1 MNQMSQLNWEGKDLV
16 FISCE
21 DFRNYISCS
30 SLDLIIVFAVCHDEE
45 VKGLGVRRGNPAH
58 RSFSQDPWLACTAA
72 VHWDQAQTFI
82 FPSLQQASR
91 QIRCTMCQYIGVRK
105 QFGLFCLTTPR
116 SSSWQAGQCLCFT
129 GKVKPP
135 GCPGVFIC
143 SSPAGLGEKLQW
155 NSATTWGH
163 EKTWSVGAAPAAQR
177 LSHVFCSDASTNEV
191 NSNKCVWR
199 PFPSGHH
206 TLTSPAFV
214 HDL

>member
-58 RSFSQDPWLACTAA
+58 RSFPQDPWLACTAT

-105 QFGLFCLTTPR
+105 QFGLFFLNTPR
-116 SSSWQAGQCLCFT
+116 FSSWQAGQCLCFT

-143 SSPAGLGEKLQW
+143 SSPASIWKDRMTSLC
-155 NSATTWGH
+155 
-163 EKTWSVGAAPAAQR
+163 WSRREIAVKQ
-177 LSHVFCSDASTNEV
+177 CSNM
-191 NSNKCVWR
+191 R
-199 PFPSGHH
+199 PWEDMVCWCCSRR
-206 TLTSPAFV
+206 TMA
-214 HDL
+214 

>member
-58 RSFSQDPWLACTAA
+58 RSFPQDPWLACTAA

-91 QIRCTMCQYIGVRK
+91 QIRCTMCQYIGGRFILPHYPTLLQLASRAVPALHWEGEATRVSWCFHLLQTCLQLKGQNDIIMLVSERNCSETVQQHEAMRRHGLSVLLPPHNGLATFSVLMRQPRK
-105 QFGLFCLTTPR
+105 STQT
-116 SSSWQAGQCLCFT
+116 
-129 GKVKPP
+129 
-135 GCPGVFIC
+135 
-143 SSPAGLGEKLQW
+143 
-155 NSATTWGH
+155 
-163 EKTWSVGAAPAAQR
+163 SVSED
-177 LSHVFCSDASTNEV
+177 LSHQVTT
-191 NSNKCVWR
+191 
-199 PFPSGHH
+199 H
-206 TLTSPAFV
+206 
-214 HDL
+214 